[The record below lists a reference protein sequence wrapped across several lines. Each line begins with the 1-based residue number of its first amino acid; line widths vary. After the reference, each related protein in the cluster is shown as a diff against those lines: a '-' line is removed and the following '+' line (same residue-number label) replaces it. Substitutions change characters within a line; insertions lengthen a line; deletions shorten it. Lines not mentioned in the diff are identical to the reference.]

1 MVLVTMLQL
10 EKLYRYVEPKKA
22 VEILVQ
28 PMKPTVSIEVD
39 TRKACFYTVAE
50 DVYSPVDRPWT
61 NISHFDGFA
70 VRSLDTLGA
79 SSSRPVKLKVVSGVD
94 SRNAHLYT
102 LGERETVYVET
113 GYPLPVNADAVIPVE
128 AVKQQG
134 DHIFVYSPVNPGFHV
149 ISMGGDVT
157 RGELILKKGTVITP
171 AIQNLLISLG
181 INKVLVYKPPRTAII
196 AVGSELTD
204 EVVDPSTTK
213 IPASSTYMVENT
225 IKYYGGVVVEK
236 TIVGDDEREIIE
248 AVHRLLD
255 KADLIITIGG
265 VSLGPR
271 DLTWTSIYKE
281 FKPHHYVRGV
291 KIHPGRATS
300 GFNINKRVI
309 VNLPGLPQSTF
320 TGLVTIV
327 LPILNYML
335 GRGLEL
341 KLPFIKARSKR
352 RYIVKEYP
360 SFYRLRFAIVD
371 GEGADLIVDNNSSYF
386 IKPIALSSGFTVIPP
401 NKTIIEE
408 NEELQIFTP
417 QPFYHTR
424 MTSVY

>member
-1 MVLVTMLQL
+1 MFQL
-10 EKLYRYVEPKKA
+10 KKLYKYVEPKKA
-22 VEILVQ
+22 VEILTQ
-28 PMKPTVSIEVD
+28 PVKPTKSMEMDIRE
-39 TRKACFYTVAE
+39 ACFHTVAE
-50 DVYSPVDRPWT
+50 DIYSPIDRPWI

-70 VRSLDTLGA
+70 VRSSDTREA
-79 SSSRPVKLKVVSGVD
+79 SSSKPVKLKVISEVD

-102 LGERETVYVET
+102 LGEKEAVYVET
-113 GYPLPVNADAVIPVE
+113 GYPFPVNADAVVPVE
-128 AVKQQG
+128 AVKHQG

-149 ISMGGDVT
+149 ISVSGDVSK
-157 RGELILKKGTVITP
+157 GELILRKGAIITP

-181 INKVLVYKPPRTAII
+181 INRVLVHRPPKTAVVAI
-196 AVGSELTD
+196 GSELTD
-204 EVVDPSTTK
+204 EVVVPSTTK

-225 IKYYGGVVVEK
+225 IKYYGGVIVEK
-236 TIVGDDEREIIE
+236 TIVGDDKREIIE
-248 AVHRLLD
+248 TVYRLLD
-255 KADLIITIGG
+255 IADLIITIGG
-265 VSLGPR
+265 VSLGPK
-271 DLTWTSIYKE
+271 DLTWTSIYEE
-281 FKPHHYVRGV
+281 FKPHYYVRGI

-300 GFNINKRVI
+300 GFNINRRVI

-320 TGLVTIV
+320 TGLVTVV

-371 GEGADLIVDNNSSYF
+371 NEGVDLIVDNNSSYF
-386 IKPIALSSGFTVIPP
+386 IKPIALSNGFTVIPP

-424 MTSVY
+424 MAPVY